1 MYPRLVYHAEALAEN
16 VQRVASRCSREGI
29 TLWGVTKGVCAQP
42 EIARIMVRN
51 GCRALMDSRMRNLRA
66 LKAQDLGVPL
76 WLLRIPM
83 SSEIPEI
90 VEHADGAVI
99 SMAESVHLL
108 HQACAQRRHP
118 FEVMLMVDIG
128 DLREGIWP
136 DEVDAL
142 AEAFSACPRVRCI
155 GVGANWGCYGG
166 VLPTEENE
174 KKLLSVGRLLEGRL
188 GQPLTYFS
196 GGNSSALS
204 LLENGGLPSR
214 INHLRVGEAI
224 LLGTDVTNMRSFP
237 WLRQDTMEFQAEIV
251 ELRRKPSVPLGK
263 RGADAFGN
271 VPEFEDRGYRLR
283 AIVALGRQ
291 DVRPEGLTPLDP
303 RMTIL
308 GASSDHMILDVEDAD
323 PLKVG
328 EVLSFRPDY
337 GAMLQ
342 GATSA
347 YVEKCVLEEPSE
359 L

>member
-1 MYPRLVYHAEALAEN
+1 VYPRLVYHAEALAEN
-16 VQRVASRCSREGI
+16 VQHVASRCSREGI

-42 EIARIMVRN
+42 EIAKIMVQN
-51 GCRALMDSRMRNLRA
+51 GCRALMDSRMRNIRA
-66 LKAQDLGVPL
+66 LREQNLGVPL

-83 SSEIPEI
+83 PSEIPEL
-90 VEHADGAVI
+90 VQYADGTVV
-99 SMAESVHLL
+99 SMAETVHLL
-108 HQACAQRRHP
+108 HEACAERRHP

-136 DEVDAL
+136 DEVDSL
-142 AEAFSACPRVRCI
+142 ADAFSASPRVRCI

-204 LLENGGLPSR
+204 LLEKGEVPSR

-224 LLGTDVTNMRSFP
+224 LLGTDVTNMRSFS
-237 WLRQDTMEFQAEIV
+237 WLRQDTMQFQAEVV
-251 ELRRKPSVPLGK
+251 ELRRKPSVPLGE

-271 VPEFEDRGYRLR
+271 VPEFEDRGCRLR
-283 AIVALGRQ
+283 AIVAAGRQ
-291 DVRPEGLTPLDP
+291 DIRLEGLTPEDS
-303 RMTIL
+303 RMCIL

-328 EVLSFRPDY
+328 DVISFRPNY

-347 YVEKCVLEEPSE
+347 YVEKAVWEESSD